1 MANKNSIKKRK
12 IHRDCWDLEYT
23 FIQWLNEHC
32 KVYLKDT
39 SKFINLTF
47 HKFTYEGV
55 EYTQEEV
62 IKMMISLSDNLLKI
76 DDDWSIQYYKDRD
89 KLLDLW
95 KLVIGA
101 MWW

>member
-12 IHRDCWDLEYT
+12 LRRECYNLNWEFVKWI
-23 FIQWLNEHC
+23 NEHC
-32 KVYLKDT
+32 KVYLKDA
-39 SKFINLTF
+39 SKIIDLTF

-62 IKMMISLSDNLLKI
+62 IKMMISLSDNLLKS
-76 DDDWSIQYYKDRD
+76 DDWSIQYYKDRD

>member
-12 IHRDCWDLEYT
+12 LRHECYCLDYA
-23 FIQWLNEHC
+23 FIKWLNEHC
-32 KVYLKDT
+32 KVYLRDAPKAID
-39 SKFINLTF
+39 LTY
-47 HKFTYEGV
+47 HKFTYEDV
-55 EYTQEEV
+55 EYTQKEI
-62 IKMMISLSDNLLKI
+62 IKMMISLSDNLLRS
-76 DDDWSIQYYKDRD
+76 DDWSIQYYKDRD

>member
-1 MANKNSIKKRK
+1 MANKNNIKKRK
-12 IHRDCWDLEYT
+12 IRRDCWSLDYA

-32 KVYLKDT
+32 KVYLKDA
-39 SKFINLTF
+39 SKVVDLTF

-55 EYTQEEV
+55 EYTQEEI
-62 IKMMISLSDNLLKI
+62 IKMMISLSDNLLKNY
-76 DDDWSIQYYKDRD
+76 WSILDYKDRD